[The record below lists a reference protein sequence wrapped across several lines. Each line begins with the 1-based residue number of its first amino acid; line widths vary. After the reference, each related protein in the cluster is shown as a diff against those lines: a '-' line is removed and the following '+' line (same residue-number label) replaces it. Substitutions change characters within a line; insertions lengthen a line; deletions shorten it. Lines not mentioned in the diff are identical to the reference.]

1 MSEDQNNQHDQ
12 NSETPAGLKSLRSV
26 KLQASPYLASRVL
39 ANLELPREDRR
50 SQASLFS
57 FLRSRFAAM
66 TVGLAV
72 VAVLA
77 YQWGSHPKVQNEA
90 QYKVG
95 SPYMVKVDIRELK
108 DTDIAY
114 AEVVLD
120 GQNIQFSSK
129 AFADVNET
137 KKLMISWDQLL
148 TKQYLPVVV
157 KGNKEGEAKVT
168 VYFYDRNNKIV
179 QEKQMALSFKDK
191 AI

>member
-1 MSEDQNNQHDQ
+1 MSEDQNNHHDQ
-12 NSETPAGLKSLRSV
+12 NSGTPAGLQSLRSV

-39 ANLELPREDRR
+39 TNLELPRESGRN
-50 SQASLFS
+50 QTSLVS

-66 TVGLAV
+66 AVGLAV
-72 VAVLA
+72 AAVLV
-77 YQWGSHPKVQNEA
+77 YQWGAHPKIQAEA

-108 DTDIAY
+108 EADIAY

-168 VYFYDRNNKIV
+168 VYFYDKNNKIV